1 VAQAQPARRGWGFG
15 EKLRV
20 RGFASTAAGLPTAAL
35 AEEILKE
42 GEGQIRAL
50 FCIGSNPVAA
60 WPDQL
65 KALEAIQKL
74 DLCVTLDMKM
84 SATSRHADYVIAPKL
99 SFEVPG
105 VSLQMEALEQTYVS
119 MGYPSAYAQ
128 YAPALVDSPEGSD
141 VLEEWEF
148 FYGLAKRMGQG
159 MSLYPLRPESGVLRE
174 KRGTVEVDM
183 VNKPSSDELLA
194 MLTEGSRIP
203 LDEVKKHPHGAVFD
217 GEPVLTAAKE
227 PGWEGRLE
235 LADATMLR
243 ELEEIRAETIDR
255 AAEEAVFPFRL
266 VSRRLPN
273 AYNSSGRDLPSFTR
287 KRTYNP
293 AFMNPEDLDALGL
306 EPGAV
311 VRIASNHAA
320 ILGVVE
326 AEPELRR
333 GVVSMSH
340 AFGDAP
346 DRDGDFMKIG
356 SSTGRLM
363 NAALDYDPYS
373 GIPRMSAI
381 PVVIEPFER
390 DDGEVGSPA

>member
-1 VAQAQPARRGWGFG
+1 
-15 EKLRV
+15 
-20 RGFASTAAGLPTAAL
+20 
-35 AEEILKE
+35 
-42 GEGQIRAL
+42 
-50 FCIGSNPVAA
+50 
-60 WPDQL
+60 
-65 KALEAIQKL
+65 
-74 DLCVTLDMKM
+74 
-84 SATSRHADYVIAPKL
+84 
-99 SFEVPG
+99 
-105 VSLQMEALEQTYVS
+105 
-119 MGYPSAYAQ
+119 
-128 YAPALVDSPEGSD
+128 
-141 VLEEWEF
+141 
-148 FYGLAKRMGQG
+148 
-159 MSLYPLRPESGVLRE
+159 
-174 KRGTVEVDM
+174 
-183 VNKPSSDELLA
+183 
-194 MLTEGSRIP
+194 
-203 LDEVKKHPHGAVFD
+203 
-217 GEPVLTAAKE
+217 
-227 PGWEGRLE
+227 
-235 LADATMLR
+235 MLR